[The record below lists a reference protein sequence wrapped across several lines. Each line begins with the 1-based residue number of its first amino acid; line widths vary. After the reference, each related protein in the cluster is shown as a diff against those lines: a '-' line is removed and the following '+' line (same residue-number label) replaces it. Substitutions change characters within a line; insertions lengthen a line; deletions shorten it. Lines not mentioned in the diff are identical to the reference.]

1 MSSCQA
7 VFYFLHT
14 SGLVSNCGTEAPN
27 FCSPAASTL
36 LAKNLDVD
44 PDEANRTKA
53 VKIHVLRILVSLV
66 IACGLLDGQQMRA
79 AAGPGKSAFVF
90 DGVGYLHRWSMNH
103 QHEFTPEGQED
114 LEKWSDMITINVY
127 PDAHDGEALATKANA
142 VLENYKSYNG
152 KVLRTSSVPRTP
164 KQPAEHFVAVV
175 FGRPN
180 FIEVAL
186 ARFKFVDGVGCSIVY
201 SHRIYGEKIG
211 DQMSAWLKNNGAA
224 KEKALMEWNEIP
236 SPASFDR
243 ELPRKGGLP
252 SDAKAS
258 GQ

>member
-1 MSSCQA
+1 
-7 VFYFLHT
+7 LPT
-14 SGLVSNCGTEAPN
+14 
-27 FCSPAASTL
+27 
-36 LAKNLDVD
+36 KNLDAD
-44 PDEANRTKA
+44 LDEANRTLTM
-53 VKIHVLRILVSLV
+53 KIRALRILVSLA
-66 IACGLLDGQQMRA
+66 IGCGLLDVQRTHA
-79 AAGPGKSAFVF
+79 AAGPAKAAFVF
-90 DGVGYLHRWSMNH
+90 GGIGYLHRWSMNH

-142 VLENYKSYNG
+142 VLENYKSHRG
-152 KVLRTSSVPRTP
+152 KVLRTSSVPRTS
-164 KQPAEHFVAVV
+164 KQPAEHFIAVV

-186 ARFKFVDGVGCSIVY
+186 ARFKLVDGLGCSIVY
-201 SHRIYGEKIG
+201 SHRVYGEKIG
-211 DQMSAWLKNNGAA
+211 DQMSAWLKTNGVE

>member
-1 MSSCQA
+1 M
-7 VFYFLHT
+7 
-14 SGLVSNCGTEAPN
+14 E
-27 FCSPAASTL
+27 
-36 LAKNLDVD
+36 
-44 PDEANRTKA
+44 R
-53 VKIHVLRILVSLV
+53 
-66 IACGLLDGQQMRA
+66 
-79 AAGPGKSAFVF
+79 
-90 DGVGYLHRWSMNH
+90 
-103 QHEFTPEGQED
+103 
-114 LEKWSDMITINVY
+114 
-127 PDAHDGEALATKANA
+127 
-142 VLENYKSYNG
+142 
-152 KVLRTSSVPRTP
+152 VLRTSSVPRTP